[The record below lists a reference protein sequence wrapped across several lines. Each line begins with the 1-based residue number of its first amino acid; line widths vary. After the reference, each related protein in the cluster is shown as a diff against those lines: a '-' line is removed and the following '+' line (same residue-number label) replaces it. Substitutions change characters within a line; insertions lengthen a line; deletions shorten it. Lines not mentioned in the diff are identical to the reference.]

1 MGIEVKQN
9 IDTYEKIKEKLSQ
22 KKKKSKKKKKFPL
35 EPDEDYAPD
44 EVDYEFIEENNE
56 VVQDNVA
63 YDDFDDLVYD
73 EETPEEE
80 VLIKGEPVT
89 EDFEEEE
96 EMESNQAS
104 GSKTNQTKIKI
115 SLKNKTVTN
124 ISQPNEP
131 EVYTEIDEEEGEFEE
146 EEFVYDEIKTE
157 DYDQSDSS
165 HNIQIENTF
174 TETVKTEDYADGD
187 DMNEDHE
194 DIPSEEEEY
203 DIHDDYV

>member
-9 IDTYEKIKEKLSQ
+9 IDTYEKIKEKLLQ

-56 VVQDNVA
+56 VVQDNIA

-131 EVYTEIDEEEGEFEE
+131 EVYTEIDEEEGEFEG
-146 EEFVYDEIKTE
+146 EEFIYDEIKTE
-157 DYDQSDSS
+157 DYDPSDSS

-174 TETVKTEDYADGD
+174 TETVKTEDYTDGD

-194 DIPSEEEEY
+194 DIPYEEEEY